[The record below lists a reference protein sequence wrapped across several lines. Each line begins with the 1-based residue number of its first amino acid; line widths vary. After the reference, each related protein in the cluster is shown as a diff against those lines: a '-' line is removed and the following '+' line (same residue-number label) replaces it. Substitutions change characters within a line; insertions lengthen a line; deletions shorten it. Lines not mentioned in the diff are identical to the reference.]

1 MESLTSYGYSAH
13 ITFIFLSALV
23 LITESIALFWGAT
36 FLGRQRF
43 ERVLPEAAALGILL
57 SVTLVFGGSWSLFV
71 SGLMPYG
78 WMTLER
84 CATGGFAIVM
94 GFCSCRRRPWLGVP
108 LAAAGLLSL
117 PLFDRLLPWSAL
129 FVLILLAARLV
140 ILACAAST
148 MLEREVTVASI
159 REGLD
164 LLPEG
169 ILFARENGAAV
180 LVNIQMLAFMER
192 LLGQQFR
199 SAAIFWQALI
209 DFDHP
214 TLAEKEV
221 RDDAILFRF
230 SGGDSWL
237 VQRIRLMN
245 GLSGWQL
252 TASCVTELDAV
263 TRELEEKNAR
273 LSAMIS
279 AQKDLLDTLE
289 ETERHRTLQEITSRV
304 HDVLGQRI
312 SMLQQ
317 LLASPAPKDALDTIV
332 RIDSLLEAVPL
343 TQEAHPATLLADMT
357 DTYRSLGV
365 RLTLSGTLPR
375 NMRRAR
381 AFAAIIREAL
391 SNAVCHGRANEIVI
405 ALSERR
411 LHIRDNGI
419 GCTGQLRPG
428 GGLTGMMRRVNA
440 LGGRLIITPAPHF
453 ELDAQIG
460 EKQG

>member
-23 LITESIALFWGAT
+23 LITESIALFWGST

-57 SVTLVFGGSWSLFV
+57 SVTLVFGGSWSLFI
-71 SGLMPYG
+71 SGLMPND
-78 WMTLER
+78 WMVLER

-140 ILACAAST
+140 LLACAAST
-148 MLEREVTVASI
+148 MLEREVTIASI

-263 TRELEEKNAR
+263 TRELEAKNAR

-343 TQEAHPATLLADMT
+343 AQEAHPATLLADMT

-419 GCTGQLRPG
+419 GYTGQLRPG

>member
-57 SVTLVFGGSWSLFV
+57 SVTLVFGGSWSLFI
-71 SGLMPYG
+71 SGLMPND
-78 WMTLER
+78 WMVLER

-129 FVLILLAARLV
+129 FVLILLAARLA

-199 SAAIFWQALI
+199 NAAIFWQALMN
-209 DFDHP
+209 FDHP

-263 TRELEEKNAR
+263 TRELEAKNAR

-365 RLTLSGTLPR
+365 RLTLSGALPR

-460 EKQG
+460 KKQG

>member
-94 GFCSCRRRPWLGVP
+94 GFCLCRRRPWLGVP

-129 FVLILLAARLV
+129 FVLILLAARLA
-140 ILACAAST
+140 ILACAAPT

-263 TRELEEKNAR
+263 TRELEAKNAR

-365 RLTLSGTLPR
+365 RLTLSGSLPR

-419 GCTGQLRPG
+419 GCTGKLRPG